1 MSDPTPLRMVRAAQN
16 QALCREVNERI
27 DSLSTAYGV
36 ELSTRDF
43 ICECAATDCT
53 ATIRMTVSEY
63 EEVRQDATRFVV
75 LPSEAHVIPDVEEVV
90 SKGDRYWTVSK
101 VGAGAEI
108 AARLDP
114 RRRARSSEPTTEGQ

>member
-1 MSDPTPLRMVRAAQN
+1 MSDPTTLRMVRAAQN

-27 DSLSTAYGV
+27 EALSTAFGV
-36 ELSTRDF
+36 QLSTRDF
-43 ICECAATDCT
+43 ICECAVTECT

-75 LPSEAHVIPDVEEVV
+75 LPSEAHVVPDVEEVI
-90 SKGDRYWTVSK
+90 SKGDRYWTVRK

-108 AARLDP
+108 AARLNP
-114 RRRARSSEPTTEGQ
+114 RRRARFPEPTTEEQ